1 MNKTDRKGAERGEIM
16 VESTIIVTL
25 TLMILVWLLALGF
38 LHYQRYVATVVTND
52 AAVKIAAT
60 YNNPTSDIIMG
71 YVTSEE
77 LWERDLY
84 RNFGDK
90 DTVGSLYQTNQ
101 KRTEAYVKY
110 MLDRT
115 NFMGVVKDVDVKMT
129 LVHDS
134 LGRRHIEVVTRCAF
148 NTPFAGL
155 LDYFGMGEVATYE
168 STASADCSD
177 MAEYIVSV
185 DYGTMWKQGVFLN
198 KIGLISSVLD
208 MLNAIVKVA
217 NHAFS

>member
-71 YVTSEE
+71 YVTTED
-77 LWERDLY
+77 LRDRPLY
-84 RNFGDK
+84 RHFTDASKGK
-90 DTVGSLYQTNQ
+90 LYRDNQ
-101 KRTEAYVKY
+101 SRTEAYVKY

-129 LVHDS
+129 LVNDGM
-134 LGRRHIEVVTRCAF
+134 GRQHVEVVTRCAF

-168 STASADCSD
+168 STASAECTD
-177 MAEYIVSV
+177 MADYVAWV
-185 DYGTMWKQGVFLN
+185 DYLAMWKRLDFLGGVKFVSNIVGTLN
-198 KIGLISSVLD
+198 TIAKAMNG
-208 MLNAIVKVA
+208 
-217 NHAFS
+217 